1 MSYSLFNFISLGKLT
16 VLLFHKVPCKF
27 DPLESSEMGL
37 NEFKKVLDSIQNFFR
52 ILPLEDALQ
61 ALKKGNLPPRSACIT
76 FDDGYIDWMQGVV
89 PVLEKNNA
97 HATFFIT
104 TGQFD
109 GLPIWNERILY
120 AVRHANCRN
129 LDFKKFGLPEFSLE
143 NLKQREFSVFQI
155 KKFLKYQDPD
165 IKEFFLQDLEQ
176 QSSVSHSDVPYMSR
190 ADVRL
195 LHSKGFG
202 IGAHS
207 VSHPIL
213 SSCSEKL
220 AYEEIAN
227 SREELISIIKAPV
240 NSFAYPNGIPGKD
253 FIFEHSNM
261 LEKAGYHY
269 GFTTHSGVITKK
281 SSVWQMP
288 RFTPWGKTDIRRKIQ
303 LARNFQSQ
311 PVPLKKTV
319 NKEKKILMVA
329 FHFPPQAGS
338 SGVQRTL
345 NFVKYLPLYG
355 WKPTVLSAH
364 PKAYLHC
371 SDDLLQSIPE
381 KTNVVR
387 SFALDS
393 ARHFSI
399 KKKYPGIFA
408 VPDRWFTWWFSG
420 VYYGLKL
427 IKSESP
433 AAIWSTYPISTA
445 HLIAATL
452 HRLTGLPWVADFRD
466 PMVSENHPSHK
477 LQKLACIWIENFV
490 MKNADQCIFTT
501 ERTAQEYKKKYPYFS
516 YKCLV
521 IENGFDEEAF
531 SIQELQ
537 KILNVDETLV
547 MLHSGM
553 IYPEDRDPSNFLRAI
568 RNFIKQKKI
577 DGNKIKIRFR
587 APQHEIE
594 LTDLVKNLGMEYL
607 VEILPPIAYAE
618 AIAEMRAADLLLVFQ
633 GKNFNTQ
640 IPAKIYE
647 YLRTGKSILGLVDP
661 RGDTAKKLREFSAPL
676 IANIDSE
683 KEIEESLSL
692 WLENRNSP
700 EISAA
705 ISNDLEKIQNFSRKK
720 QTSFLSHVF
729 RSSGN

>member
-1 MSYSLFNFISLGKLT
+1 MRYSLFKFISLGKLT

-27 DPLESSEMGL
+27 DPLESTEMGL
-37 NEFKKVLDSIQNFFR
+37 NEFKKVLVSIQDVFR

-61 ALKKGNLPPRSACIT
+61 ALRKGNLPPRSACIT
-76 FDDGYIDWMQGVV
+76 FDDGYVDWMQGVV

-109 GLPIWNERILY
+109 GLPLWNERILH
-120 AVRHANCRN
+120 AVRHASCRN

-143 NLKQREFSVFQI
+143 SSKQKEFSVFQI
-155 KKFLKYQDPD
+155 KQFLKYQSPNN
-165 IKEFFLQDLEQ
+165 KEVFLKDLER
-176 QSSVSHSDVPYMSR
+176 QSNISNYDSLYMSR
-190 ADVRL
+190 DDVRL

-261 LEKAGYHY
+261 LERAGYKY
-269 GFTTHSGVITKK
+269 GFTTHSGVITAN
-281 SSVWQMP
+281 SSIWQMP

-303 LARNFQSQ
+303 LIRNFQYY
-311 PVPLKKTV
+311 PMPLKKAV
-319 NKEKKILMVA
+319 SKEKNVLLVA

-345 NFVKYLPLYG
+345 NFVKYLPIYG

-371 SDDLLQSIPE
+371 SDDLLQCIPE
-381 KTNVVR
+381 KTNVIR
-387 SFALDS
+387 SFAFDS

-399 KKKYPGIFA
+399 KKKYPGVFA
-408 VPDRWFTWWFSG
+408 VPDRWSTWWFSG

-433 AAIWSTYPISTA
+433 VAIWSTYPIATA

-452 HRLTGLPWVADFRD
+452 RSLTGLPWVADFRD
-466 PMVSENHPSHK
+466 PMVSKNYPSQK
-477 LQKLACIWIENFV
+477 LQKIACILIENFV
-490 MKNADQCIFTT
+490 MKNATQCIFTT
-501 ERTAQEYKKKYPYFS
+501 ERTAQEYKKKYPSFS

-521 IENGFDEEAF
+521 IENGYDEEEF
-531 SIQELQ
+531 STQKSH
-537 KILNVDETLV
+537 KILNDDGIIV

-553 IYPEDRDPSNFLRAI
+553 IYPEDRDPSSFLKSI
-568 RNFIKQKKI
+568 RSLIEQKKI
-577 DGNKIKIRFR
+577 DKNKIKVRFR
-587 APQHEIE
+587 APQYEVE
-594 LTDLVKNLGMEYL
+594 LADLVRNLKMEGS

-618 AIAEMRAADLLLVFQ
+618 AIEEMRAADLLLVFQ

-647 YLRTGKSILGLVDP
+647 YLRTGKSVLGLVDP
-661 RGDTAKKLREFSAPL
+661 GGDTAKKLREFSAPL
-676 IANIDSE
+676 IANINSEEEIKDS
-683 KEIEESLSL
+683 LCL
-692 WLENRNSP
+692 WLKNRNSQ
-700 EISAA
+700 EVFAA
-705 ISNDLEKIQNFSRKK
+705 INNDLKKIKNFSRKK
-720 QTSFLSHVF
+720 QTSLLAHVF
-729 RSSGN
+729 RFSGN